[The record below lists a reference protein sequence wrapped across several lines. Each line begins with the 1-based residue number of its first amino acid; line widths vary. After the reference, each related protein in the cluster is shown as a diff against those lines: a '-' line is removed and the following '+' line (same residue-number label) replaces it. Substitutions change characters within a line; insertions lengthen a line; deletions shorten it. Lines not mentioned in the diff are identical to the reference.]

1 MTWPESPE
9 LPALHELHGRVL
21 HDPNVVGVVLT
32 GSQARRGMA
41 TDRSDVDVYVVLAEP
56 DGTWCTTRSPQI
68 DIPVCTL
75 EQLNAVPGPTEDDW
89 WDRYSF
95 AHARVLLDRLD
106 GQVERLVHA
115 WGTLG
120 DEEAHSIIESHLDG
134 YVKYAYRSLKSFRD
148 GRILESR
155 LDAAESLPWALT
167 VIFALHARVRP
178 YNKYLPWELTEHPLE
193 DPSWDASTLLP
204 LLSRILDNG
213 EPDAQRGLFS
223 RVAATARKK
232 GFGGVLDSWGDEL
245 SLLTDGQTFR
255 RCGS

>member
-41 TDRSDVDVYVVLAEP
+41 TDRSDVDVYVVL
-56 DGTWCTTRSPQI
+56 
-68 DIPVCTL
+68 
-75 EQLNAVPGPTEDDW
+75 
-89 WDRYSF
+89 
-95 AHARVLLDRLD
+95 
-106 GQVERLVHA
+106 
-115 WGTLG
+115 G

-134 YVKYAYRSLKSFRD
+134 YVNYAYRSLKSFRD
-148 GRILESR
+148 GRVLESR

-167 VIFALHARVRP
+167 TIFALHARVRP

-232 GFGGVLDSWGDEL
+232 GLGGVLDSWGDEL